1 MDLCREIEK
10 RGVRYLTDSQLLA
23 VVLGAGSRMV
33 RFPGFPDEII
43 DTAGGMERLS
53 ELSFHELCGVQG
65 VGPAGASAVLAAI
78 EIGRRALSGIFPGVR
93 LSSSSAVYE
102 TFWPLMATERIEIF
116 SCALLDAK
124 LRLISAEVISKGILN
139 ASIVHPREAF
149 RPAIR
154 NAASGVIFIH
164 NHPSGDSGPSEDDR
178 AITDRLSK
186 VGEIMGIPLLD
197 HVIIGTIGSYY
208 SFADAGELSAPEMNY
223 KSMSFE

>member
-1 MDLCREIEK
+1 MDLYGEIEN
-10 RGVRYLTDSQLLA
+10 RGVRFLTDSQLLA
-23 VVLGAGSRMV
+23 ALLGAGSHTV
-33 RFPGFPDEII
+33 RYPGFPKEII
-43 DTAGGMERLS
+43 DIAGGIERLS
-53 ELSFHELCGVQG
+53 ELSFRELCEVKG

-78 EIGRRALSGIFPGVR
+78 ELGRRALSGMFPGVR

-102 TFWPLMATERIEIF
+102 TFWPLMATERIEVF
-116 SCALLDAK
+116 SCALLDSK
-124 LRLISAEVISKGILN
+124 LRLISAEVISRGILN

-149 RPAIR
+149 RPAIK

-197 HVIIGTIGSYY
+197 HVIIGTAGSYY
-208 SFADAGELSAPEMNY
+208 SFADAGELSTPEMNY
-223 KSMSFE
+223 KCMSFE